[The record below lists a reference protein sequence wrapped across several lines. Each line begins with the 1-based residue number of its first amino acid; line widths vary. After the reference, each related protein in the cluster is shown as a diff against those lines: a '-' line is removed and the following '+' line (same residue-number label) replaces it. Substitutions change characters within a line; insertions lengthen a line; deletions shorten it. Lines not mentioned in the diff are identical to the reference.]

1 MTARQVFTRE
11 SADTR
16 RDALI
21 AATARCLAMRGA
33 HGTSV
38 RAICVEAGVSAGL
51 LRHYFD
57 GIDALVAAT
66 YRATGAR
73 VAAAMHAAVEDI
85 PADNPRGRLLA
96 FVTASFRAPIADPAL
111 LATWLAFWSLSRTVP
126 AIGAIHDEIY
136 AENRQDI
143 ERLICACPNAPQ
155 DARLAAVALTALVDG
170 LWLELSLGNAP
181 FSVGEAEALAEKWL
195 DNFI

>member
-1 MTARQVFTRE
+1 MQPRQAFTRK

-21 AATARCLAMRGA
+21 AATARCLSTRGA

-38 RAICVEAGVSAGL
+38 RAICLEAGVSAGL

-73 VAAAMHAAVEDI
+73 VAAALHAAVEAI
-85 PADNPRGRLLA
+85 PADNPRDRLLA
-96 FVTASFRAPIADPAL
+96 FVTASFRGPIADPEL

-126 AIGAIHDEIY
+126 AIGDIHDEIY
-136 AENRQDI
+136 AENRRDM
-143 ERLICACPNAPQ
+143 ERLILACPNAPA

-181 FSVGEAEALAEKWL
+181 FSVGEAEALAENWL
-195 DNFI
+195 DSFN

>member
-1 MTARQVFTRE
+1 MNARQVFTRK

-21 AATARCLAMRGA
+21 AATARCLSTRGA

-38 RAICVEAGVSAGL
+38 RAICLEAGVSAGL

-73 VAAAMHAAVEDI
+73 VAAALHAAVEAI

-96 FVTASFRAPIADPAL
+96 FVTASFRPPIADPEL

-126 AIGAIHDEIY
+126 AIGDIHDEIY
-136 AENRQDI
+136 AENRRDM
-143 ERLICACPNAPQ
+143 ERLILACPNAPA

-181 FSVGEAEALAEKWL
+181 FSVAEAEALAENWL
-195 DNFI
+195 DSFI